1 MIYEG
6 SAHTRFVRATDQG
19 DVLGAE
25 IAARELEVVN
35 LKDALR
41 LVMLYGSAGNRKFER
56 AAQRWLVRL
65 IEEQSVTL
73 DETRVACEW
82 LRMLTGPD
90 ADLAAGSLAA
100 LVYRARWDGPG
111 GEPNTMTP

>member
-1 MIYEG
+1 MFLSYQG
-6 SAHTRFVRATDQG
+6 SAYTRFVRATDHD

-25 IAARELEVVN
+25 IAARELPRLN

-41 LVMLYGSAGNRKFER
+41 LVALYARAGNRKYDR

-65 IEEQSVTL
+65 LEEQSVTL

-82 LRMLTGPD
+82 LSMLGGPD
-90 ADLAAGSLAA
+90 GDLALGSLAA
-100 LVYRARWDGPG
+100 LVYRS
-111 GEPNTMTP
+111 

>member
-1 MIYEG
+1 MFVTYVD
-6 SAHTRFVRATDQG
+6 SAYTRFVRATDHG

-25 IAARELEVVN
+25 IAARELPDLN

-41 LVMLYGSAGNRKFER
+41 LVTLYGSAGHRKFDR

-65 IEEQSVTL
+65 LEEQSITL

-82 LRMLTGPD
+82 LALLTGPD

-100 LVYRARWDGPG
+100 LVYR
-111 GEPNTMTP
+111 T